1 MANRS
6 HSITDVMEDEE
17 EEGSGPSAAAATSS
31 DKPKCNVCGRS
42 YSTKRSLTRHMKTH
56 KEGKQF
62 QCSICHKKFA
72 RDDNLRRHQKI
83 HGQGVHQP
91 TRRQDLPA
99 PPTVVNPTRVR
110 RATTVAATAAQRMA
124 IQKVS
129 IAFNGTY
136 VQILRS
142 FIVLSPCFRYM

>member
-17 EEGSGPSAAAATSS
+17 EEGSGPSTTSS
-31 DKPKCNVCGRS
+31 DKPKCNVCGRQ
-42 YSTKRSLTRHMKTH
+42 YSSKRSLTRHMKTH
-56 KEGKQF
+56 KEEKQF
-62 QCSICHKKFA
+62 QCNICHKKIA
-72 RDDNLRRHQKI
+72 RDDHRKKHQKI

-99 PPTVVNPTRVR
+99 PPTVANPTRVR

-136 VQILRS
+136 VRILRS
-142 FIVLSPCFRYM
+142 LIVLSPCSA

>member
-1 MANRS
+1 MVDSS

-17 EEGSGPSAAAATSS
+17 GEGSGPATTATSS
-31 DKPKCNVCGRS
+31 EISKCNVCGRT
-42 YSTKRSLTRHMKTH
+42 YSNKRNLTRHMKTH
-56 KEGKQF
+56 KEEKQL
-62 QCSICHKKFA
+62 QCGICHKKFA
-72 RDDNLRRHQKI
+72 RDDHRKKHQKI

-110 RATTVAATAAQRMA
+110 RATTVASTAAQRMT

-136 VQILRS
+136 EFYVHL
-142 FIVLSPCFRYM
+142 